1 MTCNVQP
8 RVSFIVNRNFGGGGR
23 AEEGEG
29 GVEVTQ
35 ILDLISWNQHS
46 HGWREKK

>member
-8 RVSFIVNRNFGGGGR
+8 RVSLIVNRNLGGK
-23 AEEGEG
+23 
-29 GVEVTQ
+29 VDVTQ
-35 ILDLISWNQHS
+35 ILDLISFNQHS